1 MEAEKKKKFLEGLN
15 TYYKLKSEYEE
26 ANLKNR
32 NKIMKNQNLSWK
44 EKRAEYKKLKPKCIN
59 CKRPVGSIFS
69 SVYNPDENGR
79 KLMAICGNRANPCPL
94 NITINLGETTT
105 YFDDIT
111 ILEKEIAILKNK
123 IIKEKNDLIFG
134 YISSE
139 DAVKSFDDLTEE
151 LNITLSSY
159 ELTLDGYMNVVD
171 NSKKNETMKN
181 YQIAIYQHIQAIKD
195 LVSQYERTENVQFI
209 REAIV
214 IYINQLTTKIEEL
227 NNLKYPHRVVV
238 YDSDDDTHHLIQKR
252 YTIDEIETNYAKHD
266 IGVEFLQVGTLT
278 SVKGKRVRKA
288 PVNTNPEPFAL
299 KMNVKPKIVIESDE
313 EEEDEDE
320 GDDDLPA
327 PHTEVNILFE
337 DDNGETYLFKA
348 VQSGDIAKIQ
358 EQIDNGADIHKKT
371 KRGETPLYAAVSKGN
386 IEIINYLL
394 DHGAE
399 SDINIAANW
408 GTTPLQEATKKN
420 YLEIVELL
428 KNKDGK

>member
-1 MEAEKKKKFLEGLN
+1 MEVEKKKKFLEGLN

-79 KLMAICGNRANPCPL
+79 KLMAVCGDRANPCPL

-111 ILEKEIAILKNK
+111 ILEKEIATLKNK

-159 ELTLDGYMNVVD
+159 ELTLDGYTNVVD
-171 NSKKNETMKN
+171 NSKKNETIKN
-181 YQIAIYQHIQAIKD
+181 DQLAIYQHIQAIKN

-214 IYINQLTTKIEEL
+214 IYINQLITKIDEL
-227 NNLKYPHRVVV
+227 NNLKYPYRVVV
-238 YDSDDDTHHLIQKR
+238 YDSDDDTHHLNQKR

-266 IGVEFLQVGTLT
+266 IGVEFLQIGTLT
-278 SVKGKRVRKA
+278 SVKNRRERKVPA
-288 PVNTNPEPFAL
+288 KPVVNPNAEPFAL

-313 EEEDEDE
+313 EEEDEEDI
-320 GDDDLPA
+320 PA
-327 PHTEVNILFE
+327 PHKEIDVLFE

-348 VQSGDIAKIQ
+348 VQSGDIAKVQ

-386 IEIINYLL
+386 IEIVNYLL

-399 SDINIAANW
+399 ADINIAANW

-420 YLEIVELL
+420 YLEIAEVL
-428 KNKDGK
+428 KNKGGK